1 MTSALILLAHGSRDP
16 NWAKPFQMLS
26 ANLKREHPNRKIE
39 LAFME
44 LSEPSLNTV
53 LTGYLEQGIV
63 EVEVLPIFFAAG
75 RHLKEDVPKM
85 LKTFSETRNVKVTLL
100 GPIGEWPEFQNLL
113 LEAIN
118 IHLKLND

>member
-1 MTSALILLAHGSRDP
+1 
-16 NWAKPFQMLS
+16 
-26 ANLKREHPNRKIE
+26 
-39 LAFME
+39 ME